1 MRQRARILALI
12 VLVAIGVAGQY
23 ARATNLTVNCDR
35 KETIHKAVKL
45 LADSNPQ
52 GPNTI
57 TVIGNCRDNI
67 VVQSMDRLSLITKNG
82 ASIADRSNGTLP
94 VVDIEDSH
102 GVTMRGLTINGGA
115 GGVQCG
121 TASVCYLTG
130 NTIQDAV
137 GVGVAVGGGSHA
149 FLESNVIQ
157 NNGASGSVVSDFSQ
171 MFSSND
177 VFQGNLDEGVDV
189 RSAYLS
195 ASNSSFL
202 NNSIGVRVGA
212 STVQLSGGSIT
223 GSGEDGMILRGNS
236 TAGFFGPT
244 ITGNGGNGVHLEDG
258 SFAGF
263 VAANITGNLS
273 GTDVDCAPQFPITR
287 FVERTGGITNC
298 VESASPVRRESLP

>member
-1 MRQRARILALI
+1 M
-12 VLVAIGVAGQY
+12 AIGLAGQY
-23 ARATNLTVNCDR
+23 AWAANLTVNCDK

-45 LADSNPQ
+45 LANINPQ

-57 TVIGNCRDNI
+57 TVIGSCRDN
-67 VVQSMDRLSLITKNG
+67 VVIQSMDRLTLITKNG
-82 ASIADRSNGTLP
+82 ASITDRSNGTLP

-102 GVTMRGLTINGGA
+102 SVTLQGFTINGGA

-121 TASVCYLTG
+121 TASVCHLTG

-137 GVGVAVGGGSHA
+137 GVAVGVGGGSHA

-157 NNGASGSVVSDFSQ
+157 NNGVSGSVVSDFSQ

-177 VFQGNLDEGVDV
+177 VFQGNPEEGVDV
-189 RSAYLS
+189 RSAYFS
-195 ASNSSFL
+195 ASNSNFL
-202 NNSIGVRVGA
+202 NNTIGVRAGA
-212 STVQLSGGSIT
+212 STVGLIGGSIT
-223 GSGEDGMILRGNS
+223 GSGGDGMILRGNS
-236 TAGFFGPT
+236 TAAFLGPT

-263 VAANITGNLS
+263 IAANITGNLS

-298 VESASPVRRESLP
+298 VESATPAQR